1 MDPESV
7 SNNNESMEPSK
18 DIPDG
23 NGSITPN
30 LDILKDIELQV
41 TLRFGSAQMSLKDLA
56 GLNSGSVIELDR
68 ALADPVEV
76 LVGGHVIA
84 HGEPIVV
91 EGVYGIRISEIA
103 SRQERL
109 RTTSLSGAGF
119 GDNAA

>member
-1 MDPESV
+1 V
-7 SNNNESMEPSK
+7 SNNNEATEPSK

-23 NGSITPN
+23 HGAITPN

-41 TLRFGSAQMSLKDLA
+41 TLRFGSAQMSLKDLT
-56 GLNSGSVIELDR
+56 GLSSGSVIELDR

-84 HGEPIVV
+84 HGEPVV
-91 EGVYGIRISEIA
+91 VQGVYGIRISEIA

-109 RTTSLSGAGF
+109 MTTSLHAASSGKKIA
-119 GDNAA
+119 

>member
-23 NGSITPN
+23 YGAITPN
-30 LDILKDIELQV
+30 LDLLKDIELQV

-56 GLNSGSVIELDR
+56 GLSSGAVIELDR
-68 ALADPVEV
+68 SLADPVEV

-84 HGEPIVV
+84 HGEPVV
-91 EGVYGIRISEIA
+91 VQGVYGIRISEIA

-109 RTTSLSGAGF
+109 MTTSLPGSVSGG
-119 GDNAA
+119 